1 VDDLGCDLVPEQASR
16 EDLGGGVTLILLA
29 HSSKAFSK
37 VAAVRR
43 LGAWRER
50 VAQVVTRHAVAGPGE
65 VQRSH
70 AVVLRRGDGEQLL
83 SLLVLGG
90 SSQVRVQLVKMRSRD
105 ASELRARHCGLGPSD
120 TRWARFESGDMV
132 CNEVVLSQGGRYTG
146 ILEDAVEHGGR
157 CGADLFRHARDGRRS
172 ATRLACDECTAKQ
185 QHKQETRSD
194 RLVLVLGAR
203 DDSKV
208 LLVVLRGL
216 LIRGEV
222 VDEDVVVPVVAA
234 HVEIVHLRGEVG
246 EGGAGCDGHAVSG
259 GSLKTLSEDGD
270 LLAELTSLEGV
281 VADELFLV
289 ELELVDHVVHVHGL
303 AVPVL
308 LLGDEGIILDAHAA
322 KLLFHAA
329 HLLDPVLF
337 LFLELFSV
345 LFLPLP
351 GVKSVVMLASE
362 QWGERI
368 PNGCW
373 DQTRNAEPRTKREY
387 VRGLSV
393 AEESFLLLELLEV
406 VLVGAAL
413 DEVVDVEEIALG
425 GDVEAGVLLPDA
437 TVTAGREGAR
447 RRRVGPHTLGSGP
460 CIHLLLVES
469 HPVGVRVWGHG
480 LLGNRGC
487 EDSAGPDVRVDGESM
502 ILHLL
507 LGLSGELRSTKVT
520 RSKGIQR
527 FGGSRRPGAGV
538 VGHWPRLLAIGSG
551 LVWGKTCERVVALLS
566 EEGVVAVC
574 VDNGAGGGAV
584 DELAGG
590 EVFPDGGVWRE
601 DALRAGGGRHEHGRV
616 QDVRVERRVVV
627 KAEGGGFPVHV
638 TQRR

>member
-1 VDDLGCDLVPEQASR
+1 MVR
-16 EDLGGGVTLILLA
+16 
-29 HSSKAFSK
+29 SKA
-37 VAAVRR
+37 
-43 LGAWRER
+43 
-50 VAQVVTRHAVAGPGE
+50 
-65 VQRSH
+65 
-70 AVVLRRGDGEQLL
+70 LL
-83 SLLVLGG
+83 SQCGG
-90 SSQVRVQLVKMRSRD
+90 D
-105 ASELRARHCGLGPSD
+105 A
-120 TRWARFESGDMV
+120 
-132 CNEVVLSQGGRYTG
+132 G
-146 ILEDAVEHGGR
+146 ILEDAVENGGR
-157 CGADLFRHARDGRRS
+157 CSANLIRHARDGS
-172 ATRLACDECTAKQ
+172 SSVARLACDESTAEQ
-185 QHKQETRSD
+185 EHKQETRSD
-194 RLVLVLGAR
+194 GLVLFLLAR
-203 DDSKV
+203 YDGHV
-208 LLVVLRGL
+208 VILVLRGRRL
-216 LIRGEV
+216 LVGSEV
-222 VDEDVVVPVVAA
+222 VDKDVVVPVVAA
-234 HVEIVHLRGEVG
+234 HVEVVHLRGEVG
-246 EGGAGCDGHAVSG
+246 VGGAGGDGHAVARSV
-259 GSLKTLSEDGD
+259 LKALSEDRD
-270 LLAELTSLEGV
+270 LLTELSGLERV
-281 VADELFLV
+281 VADKLFLV
-289 ELELVDHVVHVHGL
+289 ELQLVQHVAHLHGL
-303 AVPVL
+303 AMPVL
-308 LLGDEGIILDAHAA
+308 LLEEEGLVVDAHLA
-322 KLLFHAA
+322 KVFFHAA
-329 HLLDPVLF
+329 HLLDPLLLLV
-337 LFLELFSV
+337 LELFSV
-345 LFLPLP
+345 LLFPLP
-351 GVKSVVMLASE
+351 GVKSVIALAEE
-362 QWGERI
+362 QGEHI
-368 PNGCW
+368 PNGER
-373 DQTRNAEPRTKREY
+373 DQMRNAEPRTKGEY
-387 VRGLSV
+387 IRGLSV

-460 CIHLLLVES
+460 CVHLLLVES

-551 LVWGKTCERVVALLS
+551 LVWGQTCERVVALLS